1 MKIIILGAGR
11 VGGTLASSL
20 SSEAN
25 DITVIDSDETRLRSL
40 RDRIDIGVVSGHASH
55 PAVLRQAG
63 IEDADML
70 IAVTGT
76 DEINMLACQIAHS
89 LFRTP
94 TKIAR
99 IRSPE
104 YASYDGLFRNEAIPV
119 DVIISPEQLVSNHIS
134 RLIDQP
140 GALQVLDFAKG
151 LAQLVAVKAYY
162 GGPLVGQ
169 QLRYIRKHIPNVD
182 TRVAAIYRKNH
193 AIMPSGTSNI
203 EADDEVFF
211 VAAKD
216 DIHAVVSEFRR
227 ADRPYKRIIIAG
239 GGNIGLRLA
248 KRLESRYSVKII
260 EFNSDRANYLAQQLE
275 QTIVLTGSGS
285 DQELLLEENIED
297 TDVFLAVTN
306 SDEANIMSSMLAKK
320 LGAHKVITL
329 INNHSYVDLVQVSDI
344 DIVISPQQITI
355 GTLLT
360 HVRRGDI
367 VNVHSLRR
375 GAAEAIE
382 VIAHG
387 DEKTSKVVGRA
398 IEDIDLP
405 EGATIGAIVREIGTA
420 QPQNDGHRTKERSF
434 TTKNSGN
441 DDQETSNDSHE
452 VLIAHDDLII
462 QSGDHVI
469 VFVIDKRYT
478 RDIERLFQVG
488 FTFF

>member
-11 VGGTLASSL
+11 VGGTLASNL

-25 DITVIDSDETRLRSL
+25 DITVVDSEEDRLRAL

-55 PAVLRQAG
+55 PEVLMQAG

-70 IAVTGT
+70 IAVTGV

-99 IRSPE
+99 IRSNE
-104 YASYDGLFRNEAIPV
+104 YASHDGLFRSEAIPV
-119 DVIISPEQLVSNHIS
+119 DVIISPEQLVSDHIS
-134 RLIDQP
+134 RLIHQP
-140 GALQVLDFAKG
+140 GALQVLDFAGG
-151 LAQLVAVKAYY
+151 LAQLVAVKAYF

-169 QLRYIRKHIPNVD
+169 ELRYIRKHIPNVD
-182 TRVAAIYRKNH
+182 TRVAAIYRKNR
-193 AIMPSGTSNI
+193 AILPTGTSVI

-211 VAAKD
+211 VAAHQ
-216 DIHAVVSEFRR
+216 DIRAVVAEFRR

-248 KRLESRYSVKII
+248 RQLERHYSIKII
-260 EFNSDRANYLAQQLE
+260 ESNTQRCEYLSRHLN
-275 QTIVLTGSGS
+275 QTIVLAGSAS

-297 TDVFLAVTN
+297 TDVFLSVTN
-306 SDEANIMSSMLAKK
+306 SDEANIMASMLAKK

-329 INNHSYVDLVQVSDI
+329 INKPAYVDLVQASDI
-344 DIVISPQQITI
+344 DIAISPQQVTI

-387 DEKTSKVVGRA
+387 DEKTSKVVGKA

-405 EGATIGAIVREIGTA
+405 EGAMIGAIVRQSSGSEDVSSYLRSPELAMGF
-420 QPQNDGHRTKERSF
+420 NRDMVRKEGEHF
-434 TTKNSGN
+434 
-441 DDQETSNDSHE
+441 E

-469 VFVIDKRYT
+469 VFVIDKRFT